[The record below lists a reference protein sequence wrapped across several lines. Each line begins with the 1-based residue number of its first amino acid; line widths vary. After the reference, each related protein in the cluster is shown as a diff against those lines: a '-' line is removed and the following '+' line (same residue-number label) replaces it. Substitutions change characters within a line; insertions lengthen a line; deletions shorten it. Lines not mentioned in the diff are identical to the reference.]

1 MSAEM
6 EKQKTKLFNLLVTSH
21 ADPEKL
27 KEVYK
32 DKEGIPDSLK
42 HVVDESIDRTMGCA
56 IMEKVAE
63 AVGEERAGIF
73 RNVFRIMAKDA
84 QMLLAF
90 KTLTCFILRPAV
102 EELLSSRTAVKT
114 LSQIK
119 EASDESR

>member
-6 EKQKTKLFNLLVTSH
+6 EKHENPFTNLLVT
-21 ADPEKL
+21 ARIDPERL

-32 DKEGIPDSLK
+32 DKGTPDSLK
-42 HVVDESIDRTMGCA
+42 HVIDGSIDRTMGCA
-56 IMEKVAE
+56 IMEKVSE

-73 RNVFRIMAKDA
+73 RNIFRVMAKDG
-84 QMLLAF
+84 QMLLSF
-90 KTLTCFILRPAV
+90 KTLTCLIIRPAV

-119 EASDESR
+119 ETSDESR

>member
-42 HVVDESIDRTMGCA
+42 HVVDGSIDRTMGFA
-56 IMEKVAE
+56 VMEKVAE

>member
-6 EKQKTKLFNLLVTSH
+6 ENHKNRLINLLVT
-21 ADPEKL
+21 ARTDPDRL

-42 HVVDESIDRTMGCA
+42 HVIDESIDRTMGCA
-56 IMEKVAE
+56 IMEKVSE

-73 RNVFRIMAKDA
+73 RNIFRIMAKDG
-84 QMLLAF
+84 QMLLSF
-90 KTLTCFILRPAV
+90 KTLTCLIIRPAV